1 VKKKIIESF
10 VRYTLI
16 ILLIYSF
23 YGLIFLLLSN
33 QKIYFFGQKLTG
45 QISIFYSLIMGVIIS
60 VIVYLLFEK
69 KNRGEELALIYF
81 IYSFIDNMITN
92 ISLDLGFLSSPLA
105 EMGLMT
111 AIVLLIFREF
121 IYN

>member
-1 VKKKIIESF
+1 
-10 VRYTLI
+10 
-16 ILLIYSF
+16 
-23 YGLIFLLLSN
+23 
-33 QKIYFFGQKLTG
+33 
-45 QISIFYSLIMGVIIS
+45 MGVIIS